1 MKKTIGAISIFLST
15 MCLAKDAPTISVVGN
30 GTISAKPDTLSIIA
44 TVETINLN
52 SEKAI
57 SENTAIINNAIKL
70 LKKEGLKDKNIKT
83 ENYSLNYR
91 SDYNNKDNDMKYYVR
106 NQIVITSEDLE
117 NTSKILTALNSG
129 GVNNIGEV
137 NFYVADRKE
146 LEDKAYVLAYEDAKS
161 KAQLIA
167 GIDKFTITPK
177 DINLSFSAPR
187 PVGYMLSANSKMGD
201 APIPVTVPNNVDVTA
216 SMNVTFYM
224 EK

>member
-15 MCLAKDAPTISVVGN
+15 ICLANDAPTISVVGN
-30 GTISAKPDTLSIIA
+30 GTVSAKPDTLSIVA
-44 TVETINLN
+44 TVETRDLN

-57 SENTAIINNAIKL
+57 TENTTIINNAIKL

-91 SDYNNKDNDMKYYVR
+91 SDYNNKDNEMKYYVR
-106 NQIVITSEDLE
+106 NQIVITSDDLE

-167 GIDKFTITPK
+167 DIDKFKISPK
-177 DINLSFSAPR
+177 DINLNFSAPR
-187 PVGYMLSANSKMGD
+187 P
-201 APIPVTVPNNVDVTA
+201 
-216 SMNVTFYM
+216 
-224 EK
+224 